1 MNKQNELHDINYDT
15 IDLNEVIRSFFET
28 NSLIKHQIDSY
39 NDFIDVKIMDIINGF
54 NPIVMRYDYNQEMD
68 NYTYEISINISNF
81 IINKPTIYENDG
93 VTKEMLPEEAR
104 LRNMTYSSSIYCDV
118 NITVINRNGSTIE
131 VKTKNIP
138 NLSLGKMPIMVRS
151 KYCNLLTN
159 YNKII
164 KNTMSREC
172 EYDYGGYFIVNGSE
186 KVVVCQERMVENECF
201 VFKNNKI
208 SNNYSHSVEIRS
220 VNDNV
225 YSVPKPLSI
234 KIVNKNANEN
244 SKSLRV
250 SISYIKVDIPLFIVF
265 RALGIESDREI
276 FTHIIYDIDNKYN
289 KNVINV
295 LEASCEE
302 ASECLT
308 QNMALQY
315 IMRYLN
321 TAGLSREIIQDDDKK
336 IGYLNEIFRNDFLPH
351 IGKDIKNKAIF
362 LGYMVNKLLFCYLGM
377 LPFDDRDNYMNKRID
392 NTGILL
398 ANLFRQY
405 YGKMIKDMRNM
416 LSREFTGGSWKSN
429 NDFINIINNTN
440 IYKLFKSTTI
450 ETGLKYALATGN
462 WGLKNSSK
470 QGIAQVLSRLNYCST
485 LSHLR
490 RVNTPMEKTGKL
502 IQPRK
507 LHATQWGIIC
517 PAETPE
523 GHSIGLVKNLAMSV
537 HVTNHSDSSNVFD
550 ILNHSSH
557 IILIKDISLRDSFY
571 MTKIFVNGNLYAVT
585 GDPNT
590 LYNTLK
596 DYKRTGVINIYTS
609 IAQNY
614 GLKKI
619 TINTDAGRCC
629 RPLLI
634 VKDGRLLL
642 TEAHVQK
649 LRDGS
654 IKWYDLIHLKSY
666 NYTFVNEPISEEGL
680 PSSST
685 SSSTSSIIRRNKK
698 YELDMDMDNQNNGLT
713 KSVIEFLDSV
723 EVDNAMIAMTPE
735 DLIKN
740 KNVNYTHCEIHP
752 SLIFGILASF
762 IPFPDHDQSPRVCY
776 QSSMGKQAMGVYS
789 SNYLNRMDTL
799 AHVLYYPSRPMV
811 STNMSKYLHGDELP
825 SGMNVV
831 VAIASYTGY
840 NQEDSVIMNKS
851 AIDRGLFR
859 STFFRTYRDA
869 ENKNQQLSE
878 NEKFCK
884 PDIHNTIGL
893 KSSVYDKLNESGFI
907 EENTYVQSGDI
918 IIGKHLPIKNERK
931 GFKDCSVSL
940 RNNENG
946 CIDKNFIG
954 INGEGRRFCKVKVRS
969 ERIPTIGDKFSCY
982 DKETEVLTDKGWIPF
997 PELTMEHKVASIIND
1012 GLEYTKPLE
1021 VMSYENDMGDMYY
1034 VKSSQVDLLVT
1045 QNHRMYVSK
1054 NTPILKYD
1062 FENAWEIYNCKR
1074 KYMKNIDKFI
1084 PIKDIT
1090 CENLSYKCS
1099 ETGEEMDIPQ
1109 QFIIKSCKEGVE
1121 DTYLNMDDWLIFFG
1135 IWIAEGC
1142 TLRDWGVSIAT
1153 NKIRVK
1159 DELEKVCKSMN
1170 YVIHMHKS
1178 QLNDKIRNNWCIND
1192 KNLVNYINPLS
1203 VGSVNKNL
1211 PEWVWLLSRE
1221 QCKKLIDGMCLGDG
1235 HTMVNGTRRYDT
1247 SSTKLADDFQRLCLH
1262 AGYST
1267 NKKLRYPAGH
1277 VSIIKE
1283 GPRKGETITS
1293 THDAFRLTII
1303 TCQNNPLVNK
1313 NIVLMNAKN
1322 AHDEI
1327 FKEFYYDNVYCCRV
1341 EGIGAIYVRRNG
1353 VPVWSG
1359 NSRHGQ
1365 KGSLGIVYTS
1375 DEMPFTKNGIVP
1387 DIIINPHAI
1396 PSRMT
1401 IGQLLECLMGKVGAE
1416 LGCIGDG
1423 SPFGKIRVETL
1434 SEILEKKCGYERH
1447 GNEIM
1452 YNGNTGE
1459 QIETDIF
1466 IGPTFYQ
1473 RLKHMVDDKMHSRA
1487 NGPMVLLTRQP
1498 AEGRSRDGGLRFGE
1512 MERDALCGETPISL
1526 TCGLSLKI
1534 KDMEVDNYNVYGWD
1548 TATKEFVAS
1557 KQGGFMSKGLRECVQ
1572 IKLIDG
1578 RSIICTENHR
1588 ILNQENEWVYPR
1600 DLIIGYSKLNI
1611 GVTSMLIDIK
1621 EDQNNFNGWK
1631 LKLDDS
1637 IVFNTSTHDDYMRTL
1652 AFSRFLGCIVICLDK
1667 GYIYM
1672 ENNIDADSII
1682 HDIKCIFNRDVSYRT
1697 EDNSFKIDIPE
1708 DIIHVFYMIKGF
1720 SVHTI
1725 PPFILA
1731 EDCPKPIIREFLG
1744 VIFGIIGNVFP
1755 LKDHGLSLLLNIRDE
1770 RKKDIFFKDIK
1781 GLLEKHYNF
1790 ESHYYMNILFIHER
1804 RINILKEIGF
1814 RYSYINS
1821 FKMELFL
1828 IYNQLVNGTVLKS
1841 QIEEIYTNIKKW
1853 DTLIPTIQLTVQSVT
1868 SVGLKPVYDI
1878 GIIKTNSF
1886 LANGIVTHNCMI
1898 SHGASQFLKERLM
1911 DNSDNFRVFTCNTC
1925 GIISIVNTERN
1936 RFSCKACRNYSKFS
1950 QVRIPYA
1957 CKLLFQELQSMSI
1970 YLRTIT

>member
-1 MNKQNELHDINYDT
+1 M
-15 IDLNEVIRSFFET
+15 DLKEIISLFFKD
-28 NSLIKHQIDSY
+28 NSLIKHQLDSF
-39 NDFIDVKIMDIINGF
+39 NDFIDVKINDIINGF
-54 NPIVMRYDYNQEMD
+54 NPIVMRYDYNPELD
-68 NYTYEISINISNF
+68 NYTYEISIHVNNF
-81 IINKPTIYENDG
+81 IMTKPTIYENDG

-104 LRNMTYSSSIYCDV
+104 LRNMTYSASIYCDIQ
-118 NITVINRNGSTIE
+118 ITVIHRIGKSIE
-131 VKTKNIP
+131 IKTKHIP
-138 NLSLGKMPIMVRS
+138 NLSLGKMPIMIRS
-151 KYCNLLTN
+151 KYCNLQNN

-164 KNTMSREC
+164 NNDITREC
-172 EYDYGGYFIVNGSE
+172 KYDYGGYFIINGSE

-208 SNNYSHSVEIRS
+208 SNNYSHIVEIRS
-220 VNDNV
+220 VNDNI

-234 KIVNKNANEN
+234 KIIHKSNNDN

-250 SISYIKVDIPLFIVF
+250 NISYIKVDIPLFIVF
-265 RALGIESDREI
+265 RALGIESDLDI
-276 FTHIIYDIDNKYN
+276 FKHIVYDIDNKYN
-289 KNVINV
+289 RNLINV
-295 LEASCEE
+295 LETSCEE

-308 QNMALQY
+308 QHMALQY
-315 IMRYLN
+315 IIRYLN
-321 TAGLSREIIQDDDKK
+321 TSGLSREIIQDDDKK
-336 IGYLNEIFRNDFLPH
+336 IGYLNDILKNDFLPH
-351 IGKDIKNKAIF
+351 IGRDLKNKAIF
-362 LGYMVNKLLFCYLGM
+362 LGYMVNKLLLCYLGM

-392 NTGILL
+392 TTGILL

-405 YGKMIKDMRNM
+405 YGKMIKDMRNI
-416 LSREFTGGSWKSN
+416 LSREFTTGSWKSN
-429 NDFINIINNTN
+429 NDFINIINTTN

-537 HVTNHSDSSNVFD
+537 HVTNHSDSSNIFD
-550 ILNHSSH
+550 ILNNSKDV
-557 IILIKDISLRDSFY
+557 ILIKNIDLKKSFY
-571 MTKIFVNGNLYAVT
+571 LTKIFVNGNMYAVT
-585 GDPNT
+585 HDPHI
-590 LYNTLK
+590 LYENLK
-596 DYKRTGVINIYTS
+596 SYKRRGIINIYTS
-609 IAQNY
+609 ISQNY

-619 TINTDAGRCC
+619 SINTDAGRCC

-634 VKDGRLLL
+634 VKDNKLLL
-642 TEAHVQK
+642 SDIHIEK
-649 LRDGS
+649 IRDGS
-654 IKWYDLIHLKSY
+654 LKWYDLIHLKSY
-666 NYTFVNEPISEEGL
+666 KYTFVNENKDDNVIL
-680 PSSST
+680 KNKVYDLQST
-685 SSSTSSIIRRNKK
+685 N
-698 YELDMDMDNQNNGLT
+698 EMN

-735 DLIKN
+735 DLVKN
-740 KNVNYTHCEIHP
+740 KNVNYTYCEIHP

-789 SNYLNRMDTL
+789 TTYMSRMDTL
-799 AHVLYYPSRPMV
+799 AHVLYYPSQPMV
-811 STNMSKYLHGDELP
+811 STNMSKYLHGEELP
-825 SGMNVV
+825 SGMNVI

-869 ENKNQQLSE
+869 ENKNQQIAE
-878 NEKFCK
+878 DEKFCK
-884 PDIHNTIGL
+884 PDLNNTIGL
-893 KSSVYDKLNESGFI
+893 KSSVYDKLNEKGFVD
-907 EENTYVQSGDI
+907 ENTYVQSGDI

-931 GFKDCSVSL
+931 SFKDCSITL

-946 CIDKNFIG
+946 CIDKNYIG

-982 DKETEVLTDKGWIPF
+982 DKDTEVLTSKGWIPF
-997 PELTMEHKVASIIND
+997 PELTMDHEVASIIND

-1054 NTPILKYD
+1054 NTSILKYD

-1099 ETGEEMDIPQ
+1099 ETGEEMDITQ
-1109 QFIIKSCKEGVE
+1109 QFIIKSCKEGLE

-1142 TLRDWGVSIAT
+1142 VTHAQQNFEYINIAT
-1153 NKIRVK
+1153 NKHRVK
-1159 DELEKVCKSMN
+1159 EKLEVVCKNMN
-1170 YVIHMHKS
+1170 YEIHKHK
-1178 QLNDKIRNNWCIND
+1178 QQKNDLK
-1192 KNLVNYINPLS
+1192 KNAWIIYEKSLVNYMKPFS
-1203 VGSVNKNL
+1203 VGSVNKTL

-1293 THDAFRLTII
+1293 THDSFRLTII

-1327 FKEFYYDNVYCCRV
+1327 YKEFYYDNVYCCRV

-1365 KGSLGIVYTS
+1365 KGSLGIVYTA

-1401 IGQLLECLMGKVGAE
+1401 IGQLLECLMGKVGAV
-1416 LGCIGDG
+1416 LGCTGDG
-1423 SPFGKIRVETL
+1423 SPFGKIRVDTL
-1434 SEILEKKCGYERH
+1434 SEILENKCGYERH
-1447 GNEIM
+1447 GNEVM

-1512 MERDALCGETPISL
+1512 MERDALCGETAISI

-1548 TATKEFVAS
+1548 TDKKEFINS
-1557 KQGGFMSKGLRECVQ
+1557 QQEGFMSKGYRECVE
-1572 IKLIDG
+1572 IKLLDG
-1578 RSIICTENHR
+1578 RSITCTENHQ
-1588 ILNQENEWVYPR
+1588 ILNEENIWVYPR

-1611 GVTSMLIDIK
+1611 GVTSTLVDIK
-1621 EDQNNFNGWK
+1621 QDRNNCNGWE
-1631 LKLDDS
+1631 LKLEKS
-1637 IVFNTSTHDDYMRTL
+1637 IVFNTATHDDYMRTL
-1652 AFSRFLGCIVICLDK
+1652 AFSRFLACIVICLDK

-1672 ENNIDADSII
+1672 ENSNDTDSII
-1682 HDIKCIFNRDVSYRT
+1682 QDIKCIFNRDVGYTT
-1697 EDNSFKIDIPE
+1697 ENNRFKIDIPE
-1708 DIIHVFYMIKGF
+1708 DIINIFYMIPQF
-1720 SVHTI
+1720 SIYTI

-1731 EDCPKPIIREFLG
+1731 KDCPKPIVREFLG
-1744 VIFGIIGNVFP
+1744 VVFGFIGDMLP
-1755 LKDHGLSLLLNIRDE
+1755 LKSEGLSLLLNLRDE
-1770 RKKDIFFKDIK
+1770 RKQHILFRDIK
-1781 GLLEKHYNF
+1781 QLLQKHYKF
-1790 ESHYYMNILFIHER
+1790 ESHYYMNILYIHEKR
-1804 RINILKEIGF
+1804 KNILKEIGF
-1814 RYSYINS
+1814 RYSFMHS
-1821 FKMELFL
+1821 VKMELCL
-1828 IYNQLVNGTVLKS
+1828 IYDKIESDILKN
-1841 QIEEIYTNIKKW
+1841 QIEEIYSNIKECN
-1853 DTLIPTIQLTVQSVT
+1853 TIIPMPTIQLTVQSVT
-1868 SVGLKPVYDI
+1868 PVGLKSVYDI
-1878 GIIKTNSF
+1878 GILKTNSF

-1925 GIISIVNTERN
+1925 GIISIVNMERN
-1936 RFSCKACRNYSKFS
+1936 KFSCKACRNYSKFS

-1970 YLRTIT
+1970 YVRTLT